1 MLALNE
7 DGCISIC
14 HPIGDDR
21 LLTPT
26 PLDSEEPVAPATRHG
41 STGGTDN
48 NIVDDGDFS
57 LSRYFITSYGACGGE
72 DVGGG
77 GTNAHVSKRMTE
89 PRPTLG

>member
-1 MLALNE
+1 MLALSE

-14 HPIGDDR
+14 HPIGDDC

-26 PLDSEEPVAPATRHG
+26 PWDSEEPVAPAMRHG

-48 NIVDDGDFS
+48 DTVDD
-57 LSRYFITSYGACGGE
+57 GGE